1 MKIATIRFS
10 TLRDE
15 TKISFS
21 SEFKTAD
28 WLLKLDILKDA
39 INDLE
44 YHYVNI
50 LKLDWQA
57 RNDYDFTNFESEN
70 LK

>member
-10 TLRDE
+10 PLKDE
-15 TKISFS
+15 TKINFS
-21 SEFKTAD
+21 AEFKTAD

-50 LKLDWQA
+50 LKLDWAA
-57 RNDYDFTNFESEN
+57 RNEYDFTNYESEN

>member
-1 MKIATIRFS
+1 MKIASIRYNIAS
-10 TLRDE
+10 DQ

-57 RNDYDFTNFESEN
+57 RNEYDFTNFESEN